1 LGGERK
7 LTPISPR
14 ATSASPRKTEAGRV
28 SDLNDPDEEEDEG
41 ESSES
46 FEVVVSGKDLSA
58 SVLSLTESVE
68 FNSSF
73 SPTPF
78 FPPQI
83 RSNPTTHTPT
93 PNLPNTIKKE

>member
-1 LGGERK
+1 MGGERK

-14 ATSASPRKTEAGRV
+14 ATSASPRKTEAGKV
-28 SDLNDPDEEEDEG
+28 SDLNDPDEEEEEG
-41 ESSES
+41 ERVDC
-46 FEVVVSGKDLSA
+46 FVVVVSGKDLSA

-83 RSNPTTHTPT
+83 RSNPTTHAPT
-93 PNLPNTIKKE
+93 PNLPNTIETE